1 MEFSEF
7 GFDERVMDGI
17 AAMNYKTATPVQEQV
32 IPIIKAGK
40 DLIASAQTG
49 TGKTAAF
56 LLPVLNELIIKERQE
71 DQINALIVVP
81 TRELAV
87 QIAQNLEAFSYFTPI
102 SSIAIYGGSDGST
115 FENEKRALSHGADI
129 IVCTPGRM
137 ISHLASGY
145 VQLKG
150 LKYLILDE
158 ADRMLDMGFQEDIMK
173 IIRYLP
179 DNKQTLLFS
188 ATMPPKI
195 RQLGLTILKNPEQI
209 NISISKPPEK
219 IVQKAYIIYETQK
232 SPIVQ
237 SILKDTQYN
246 KIVVFCSK
254 KENVKKLSRELNRAG
269 IKNEEIHSDLEQNER
284 ENVMLN
290 FRSGKTHIIVAT
302 DVISRGIDIE
312 DIDLVIN
319 YDVPNDGEDY
329 VHRIGRTARAE
340 TDGTA
345 ITLVSEAEQ
354 IKLFNIEE
362 LLGHPVP
369 KVTLDTSFGET
380 PPYLPQP
387 KKKFNSNKRRKPFR
401 KNGPPRPPKQT

>member
-387 KKKFNSNKRRKPFR
+387 KKKFNSNKRLKPFR
-401 KNGPPRPPKQT
+401 KNGPPRPPK

>member
-401 KNGPPRPPKQT
+401 KNGPPRPPK